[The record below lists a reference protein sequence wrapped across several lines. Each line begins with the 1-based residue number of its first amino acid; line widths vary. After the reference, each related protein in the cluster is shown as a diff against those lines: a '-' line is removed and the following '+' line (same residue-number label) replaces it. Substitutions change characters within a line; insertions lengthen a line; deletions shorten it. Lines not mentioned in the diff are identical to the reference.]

1 MDVDRDM
8 EIDRDRGTYIDM
20 DINPAEIYADGFDT
34 LQKFV
39 QRGMIPRRKL
49 VQRATLHKF
58 CLEEL
63 CIITLQKFVK
73 GV

>member
-20 DINPAEIYADGFDT
+20 DINPAEIYADGFDRYPT
-34 LQKFV
+34 EICSEGYDTSQEICSEGYPAEILSRRIIIILQ
-39 QRGMIPRRKL
+39 
-49 VQRATLHKF
+49 T
-58 CLEEL
+58 
-63 CIITLQKFVK
+63 FVK